1 MKRDDR
7 QIRHLAEHLLH
18 SGVGALSEQE
28 RRALM
33 RIARRIQATSTDPN
47 ANLLTEEGISVGERL
62 ADRVAE
68 FGGSWKFIIM
78 FTFILIGWAVLNTEL
93 LRDHAFDPYP
103 YVFLNLVLSM
113 TAALQA
119 PIIMMSQNRQ
129 AARDRL
135 TMIRDFEVNLKAESS
150 IADLHKRIDHLT
162 WQVLGD
168 LDNIKRAQKEA
179 FANVAGSASAP
190 VASAPAAPAAPSAP
204 EST

>member
-7 QIRHLAEHLLH
+7 QIRHFAEHLLH

-28 RRALM
+28 RRALT

-47 ANLLTEEGISVGERL
+47 ANLLSEEGITFGERL
-62 ADRVAE
+62 SDRVAE

-78 FTFILIGWAVLNTEL
+78 FCVVLVGWSILNTL
-93 LRDHAFDPYP
+93 VLRNGAFDPYP

-135 TMIRDFEVNLKAESS
+135 TMIRDFEVNLKAEAS

-168 LDNIKRAQKEA
+168 LDHIKRGLKD
-179 FANVAGSASAP
+179 GKD
-190 VASAPAAPAAPSAP
+190 SAPATAPGPQPEAPDA
-204 EST
+204 TNA

>member
-7 QIRHLAEHLLH
+7 QIRHFAEHLLH

-28 RRALM
+28 RRALT
-33 RIARRIQATSTDPN
+33 RIARRIQAANTDPN
-47 ANLLTEEGISVGERL
+47 MTMLAEDGITFGERL
-62 ADRVAE
+62 SDRVAE
-68 FGGSWKFIIM
+68 FGGSWKFIVM
-78 FTFILIGWAVLNTEL
+78 FCFVLIGWAVLNTEV
-93 LRDHAFDPYP
+93 LRNRAFDPYP

-135 TMIRDFEVNLKAESS
+135 TMIRDLEVNLKAESS

-168 LDNIKRAQKEA
+168 LDLLKRAQKE
-179 FANVAGSASAP
+179 VPGASP
-190 VASAPAAPAAPSAP
+190 HT
-204 EST
+204 STHS

>member
-7 QIRHLAEHLLH
+7 QIRHFAEHLLH

-28 RRALM
+28 RRALT

-47 ANLLTEEGISVGERL
+47 ANLLSEEGITFGERL
-62 ADRVAE
+62 SDRVAE

-78 FTFILIGWAVLNTEL
+78 FCVVLVGWAMVNTAF
-93 LRDHAFDPYP
+93 LRGGAFDPYP

-135 TMIRDFEVNLKAESS
+135 TMIRDFEVNLKAEAS

-162 WQVLGD
+162 WQMLGD
-168 LDNIKRAQKEA
+168 LDQIKRGLKD
-179 FANVAGSASAP
+179 GRD
-190 VASAPAAPAAPSAP
+190 SAPAAAPSPQPEAP
-204 EST
+204 DSTNA

>member
-18 SGVGALSEQE
+18 SGVGGLSEQE
-28 RRALM
+28 RRALT
-33 RIARRIQATSTDPN
+33 RIARRIQAANSDPN
-47 ANLLTEEGISVGERL
+47 ANPLIEDGITFGERL
-62 ADRVAE
+62 SDRVAE
-68 FGGSWKFIIM
+68 FGGSWKFITM
-78 FTFILIGWAVLNTEL
+78 FCIVLVGWALLNTEV
-93 LRDHAFDPYP
+93 LRNRAFDPYP

-135 TMIRDFEVNLKAESS
+135 TMIRDLEVNLKAESS
-150 IADLHKRIDHLT
+150 IADMHKRIDHLT

-168 LDNIKRAQKEA
+168 LDRIKRAQKDGL
-179 FANVAGSASAP
+179 VAGGNQVPNQASP
-190 VASAPAAPAAPSAP
+190 PSQ
-204 EST
+204 